1 MATEGMMMCI
11 MADTQGTTTGGAMRN
26 MRVCICVAAVFV
38 AVLAMQVTSAAQ
50 NAPQAPAGSR
60 GGQNHAAVESNP
72 SCQRILN
79 ECRRLGFVQGQWKRD
94 DGLWK
99 DCFDPVLKAELLPSM
114 ASLSKFPSAPV
125 ILRRA
130 ARPGMGG
137 RTADPTAYL
146 QPADSFL

>member
-1 MATEGMMMCI
+1 
-11 MADTQGTTTGGAMRN
+11 MRN

-99 DCFDPVLKAELLPSM
+99 DCFDPVLKGGTPTQHG
-114 ASLSKFPSAPV
+114 KPV
-125 ILRRA
+125 QVPVSSSDIEACRA
-130 ARPGMGG
+130 ARHG
-137 RTADPTAYL
+137 R
-146 QPADSFL
+146 